1 MKDSTTELNKIV
13 IAPDAAK
20 ETQILMDGF
29 AADRP
34 VFEKIRSLGL
44 TKAQV
49 KANLGFIADYQ
60 CDVDYCAHCPGLS
73 SCHKDSPFHQSDLLL
88 VDGRLERTFGPCKLY
103 MQEQTVI
110 ASYLYRDFPDEWV
123 SLRPENLSRS
133 NRVRKITG
141 AFTDAKKSPTKPWV
155 YITGS
160 VGSGRSYLTAAFAN
174 GFVINGGK
182 AAFMNANKRFDE
194 LKGLAVKDK
203 KTFESRL
210 TELESLP
217 LLVIDDFGS
226 EFKSDYVRDQIVL
239 PLLTERAKRNLQT
252 VLISDYSL
260 AEIKEL
266 YSASRS
272 SAIMAGKLIALI
284 ESKIA
289 GVTPVEPGLE
299 NQR

>member
-1 MKDSTTELNKIV
+1 MKDSKSELNKIV
-13 IAPDAAK
+13 IAPDAAR
-20 ETQILMDGF
+20 ETQALLDGF
-29 AADRP
+29 AADRL

-60 CDVDYCAHCPGLS
+60 SDVDYCAHCPGLS

-88 VDGRLERTFGPCKLY
+88 VDGKLERTFGPCNLY
-103 MQEQTVI
+103 MQEQTII
-110 ASYLYRDFPDEWV
+110 ASFLYRDYPDEWV
-123 SLRPENLSRS
+123 GLRPENLSRS
-133 NRVRKITG
+133 SRVRKITS
-141 AFTDAKKSPTKPWV
+141 AFTEAKKSPTKPWV
-155 YITGS
+155 YLTGD

-174 GFVINGGK
+174 GFVVNGGK

-203 KTFESRL
+203 KAFENRL
-210 TELESLP
+210 MELESLP

-239 PLLTERAKRNLQT
+239 PLLTERAKKNLST

-260 AEIKEL
+260 QEIKEL
-266 YSASRS
+266 YSTSRS
-272 SAIMAGKLIALI
+272 SAIMAGKLVALI
-284 ESKIA
+284 EGKIA
-289 GVTPVEPGLE
+289 GVTPVEKGLE
-299 NQR
+299 SYK